1 MFKNYLLTA
10 WKVFLRRKFFTFINL
25 FGICITLTVIVVT
38 TRVAD
43 NHLHPIGP
51 EKNNEHFLVISNL
64 ILTNDEQT
72 QTSSSKLGFKFIDK
86 YVYPL
91 KAPEIISAYTT
102 SSKVST
108 YIKNRKIEPDFR
120 RTDANY
126 WKVLQFEFVEGKPF
140 DQQEFETGQAL
151 AVINQH
157 TAKQYFK
164 NTNAIGK
171 LINIQ
176 DQRYKIV
183 GVVKNVPRTELE
195 AYSDIWVPYTTFPT
209 TAYRHEITG
218 NFKAILYQSN
228 SIQLNDA
235 RLEFINR
242 LQNDFEPVSADFNRA
257 FSHADNSIQAMAR
270 DFFGEENSFEDH
282 VKTLIIFAS
291 LLTILFMLL
300 PSINMVNLNISRI
313 MERASEIGVRK
324 AFGAST
330 LQLVWQFI
338 IENILLTLIGGL
350 LALFLSSFI
359 LYMVEISGLIG
370 YAEFQ
375 FNYRIFFIS
384 LLMILIFG
392 LISGVYPAFKMARL
406 QPVIALKG
414 GL

>member
-1 MFKNYLLTA
+1 MLRNYLLTA

-25 FGICITLTVIVVT
+25 FGICITLTVIVVAA
-38 TRVAD
+38 RVAD

-51 EKNNEHFLVISNL
+51 EKNNEHFLVISSLVL
-64 ILTNDEQT
+64 IDEQ
-72 QTSSSKLGFKFIDK
+72 QKNGLSDKPGFKFIKD
-86 YVYPL
+86 YVYTL

-102 SSKVST
+102 SNKVTT

-126 WKVLQFEFVEGKPF
+126 WKILQFEFVEGKAF
-140 DQQEFETGQAL
+140 DQQEFETGQTL

-157 TAKQYFK
+157 TAKQYFN
-164 NTNAIGK
+164 NTSALGK
-171 LINIQ
+171 YINIQ
-176 DQRYKIV
+176 DQNYQIV

-209 TAYRHEITG
+209 TAYRHEIMG
-218 NFKAILYQSN
+218 NFKALLYHSN
-228 SIQLNDA
+228 RFFLNDV
-235 RLEFINR
+235 RLEFVNR
-242 LQNDFEPVSADFNRA
+242 LQHDFEPVDDGYNKA
-257 FSHADNSIQAMAR
+257 FSHADNPLQAMAR

-291 LLTILFMLL
+291 ILTILFMLL

-330 LQLVWQFI
+330 MQLIWQFI
-338 IENILLTLIGGL
+338 IENVLLTLIGGL
-350 LALFLSSFI
+350 LALILSSFI
-359 LYMVEISGLIG
+359 LYIIEINGLVPYVE
-370 YAEFQ
+370 FP

-406 QPVIALKG
+406 QPVVALKG
-414 GL
+414 GS